1 MLVEINYA
9 ILIER
14 EINMHNAFAHQLLK
28 LRTEQQLSQTDIANL
43 LFVSRQAV
51 SKWENGDTEP
61 NLDNLIALARILN
74 VSLENLITGSSNPNS
89 LLLTLSHVSKSFSK
103 PVLKDVNLTVHSHER
118 IALLGANGAG
128 KTTLIQIIIGLI
140 NPDKGTVK
148 FDLDPKKSLNIMPQ
162 ENVLIPDITVLEQIK
177 LVSLINKV
185 YNEEN
190 IQNLL
195 AKFSLIDQSNQLI
208 QKLSGGQKRRLSL
221 LISSLRPAKLSILD
235 EPTVGMDLDSIDFFW
250 KLLNSRNESTIV
262 VTHDFNQID
271 RYFSRVLLLKDGK
284 IFRDVSTKS
293 IHNHNQSIAQWYRI
307 NNEEG

>member
-1 MLVEINYA
+1 
-9 ILIER
+9 
-14 EINMHNAFAHQLLK
+14 MHNAFAHQLLK

-128 KTTLIQIIIGLI
+128 KTTLIQIITGLI

-271 RYFSRVLLLKDGK
+271 RYFSRVFSYAFT
-284 IFRDVSTKS
+284 IFLYLCSL
-293 IHNHNQSIAQWYRI
+293 I
-307 NNEEG
+307 

>member
-1 MLVEINYA
+1 
-9 ILIER
+9 
-14 EINMHNAFAHQLLK
+14 MHNAFAHQLLK

-293 IHNHNQSIAQWYRI
+293 IRNHNQSIAQWYRI

>member
-1 MLVEINYA
+1 
-9 ILIER
+9 
-14 EINMHNAFAHQLLK
+14 MHNAFAHQLLK

-128 KTTLIQIIIGLI
+128 KTTLIQIITGLI

-148 FDLDPKKSLNIMPQ
+148 FDLDPKKSLNI
-162 ENVLIPDITVLEQIK
+162 K
-177 LVSLINKV
+177 K
-185 YNEEN
+185 Y
-190 IQNLL
+190 
-195 AKFSLIDQSNQLI
+195 
-208 QKLSGGQKRRLSL
+208 
-221 LISSLRPAKLSILD
+221 
-235 EPTVGMDLDSIDFFW
+235 
-250 KLLNSRNESTIV
+250 
-262 VTHDFNQID
+262 
-271 RYFSRVLLLKDGK
+271 
-284 IFRDVSTKS
+284 
-293 IHNHNQSIAQWYRI
+293 
-307 NNEEG
+307 

>member
-1 MLVEINYA
+1 
-9 ILIER
+9 
-14 EINMHNAFAHQLLK
+14 MHNAFAHQLLK

-307 NNEEG
+307 NNEEGVFCK

>member
-1 MLVEINYA
+1 
-9 ILIER
+9 
-14 EINMHNAFAHQLLK
+14 MHNAFAHQLLK

-293 IHNHNQSIAQWYRI
+293 IHNHNQLIAQWYRI

>member
-1 MLVEINYA
+1 
-9 ILIER
+9 
-14 EINMHNAFAHQLLK
+14 MHNAFAHQLLK

-148 FDLDPKKSLNIMPQ
+148 FDLDRHNI
-162 ENVLIPDITVLEQIK
+162 
-177 LVSLINKV
+177 
-185 YNEEN
+185 
-190 IQNLL
+190 
-195 AKFSLIDQSNQLI
+195 
-208 QKLSGGQKRRLSL
+208 R
-221 LISSLRPAKLSILD
+221 
-235 EPTVGMDLDSIDFFW
+235 
-250 KLLNSRNESTIV
+250 
-262 VTHDFNQID
+262 
-271 RYFSRVLLLKDGK
+271 
-284 IFRDVSTKS
+284 
-293 IHNHNQSIAQWYRI
+293 
-307 NNEEG
+307 

>member
-1 MLVEINYA
+1 
-9 ILIER
+9 
-14 EINMHNAFAHQLLK
+14 MHNAFAHQLLK

-271 RYFSRVLLLKDGK
+271 RYFSRVLLLKGGRK
-284 IFRDVSTKS
+284 ISFRYLFS
-293 IHNHNQSIAQWYRI
+293 
-307 NNEEG
+307 

>member
-1 MLVEINYA
+1 
-9 ILIER
+9 
-14 EINMHNAFAHQLLK
+14 MHNAFAHQLLK

-103 PVLKDVNLTVHSHER
+103 PVLKDVNLTVHSNER

-221 LISSLRPAKLSILD
+221 LIISLRPAKLSILD

>member
-1 MLVEINYA
+1 
-9 ILIER
+9 
-14 EINMHNAFAHQLLK
+14 MHNAFAHQLLK

-128 KTTLIQIIIGLI
+128 KTTLMQIIIGLI

-271 RYFSRVLLLKDGK
+271 KFFSRVLLLKDGQISHDIPVK
-284 IFRDVSTKS
+284 E
-293 IHNHNQSIAQWYRI
+293 IHQHNQTIEQWYRQH
-307 NNEEG
+307 NR

>member
-1 MLVEINYA
+1 
-9 ILIER
+9 
-14 EINMHNAFAHQLLK
+14 MHNAFAHQLLK

-128 KTTLIQIIIGLI
+128 KTTLIQIITGLI

-177 LVSLINKV
+177 LVSLINFV
-185 YNEEN
+185 LIYSSYTQSPTYAHVSGDN
-190 IQNLL
+190 
-195 AKFSLIDQSNQLI
+195 KFTSSGDFFISNN
-208 QKLSGGQKRRLSL
+208 SS
-221 LISSLRPAKLSILD
+221 ISSPFNFQFSI
-235 EPTVGMDLDSIDFFW
+235 F
-250 KLLNSRNESTIV
+250 
-262 VTHDFNQID
+262 
-271 RYFSRVLLLKDGK
+271 Y
-284 IFRDVSTKS
+284 
-293 IHNHNQSIAQWYRI
+293 
-307 NNEEG
+307 

>member
-1 MLVEINYA
+1 
-9 ILIER
+9 
-14 EINMHNAFAHQLLK
+14 MHNAFAHQLLK

-74 VSLENLITGSSNPNS
+74 VNLENLITGSSNPNS

>member
-1 MLVEINYA
+1 
-9 ILIER
+9 
-14 EINMHNAFAHQLLK
+14 MHNAFAHQLLK

-250 KLLNSRNESTIV
+250 KLLNSPNESTIV
-262 VTHDFNQID
+262 VTHNFNQID

>member
-1 MLVEINYA
+1 
-9 ILIER
+9 
-14 EINMHNAFAHQLLK
+14 MHNAFAHQLLK

-271 RYFSRVLLLKDGK
+271 KFFSRVLLLKDGQISHDIPVK
-284 IFRDVSTKS
+284 E
-293 IHNHNQSIAQWYRI
+293 IHQHNQTIEQWYRQH
-307 NNEEG
+307 NR

>member
-1 MLVEINYA
+1 
-9 ILIER
+9 
-14 EINMHNAFAHQLLK
+14 MHNAFAHQLLK

-293 IHNHNQSIAQWYRI
+293 IHSHNQSIAQWYRI

>member
-1 MLVEINYA
+1 
-9 ILIER
+9 
-14 EINMHNAFAHQLLK
+14 MHNAFAHQLLK

-74 VSLENLITGSSNPNS
+74 VSLENLITGSSNPYS

>member
-1 MLVEINYA
+1 
-9 ILIER
+9 
-14 EINMHNAFAHQLLK
+14 MHNAFAHQLLK

-103 PVLKDVNLTVHSHER
+103 PVLKDVNLTVHSNER

>member
-1 MLVEINYA
+1 
-9 ILIER
+9 
-14 EINMHNAFAHQLLK
+14 MHNAFAHQLLK

-103 PVLKDVNLTVHSHER
+103 PVLKDVNLTVHSNER

-140 NPDKGTVK
+140 NPDEGTVK

>member
-1 MLVEINYA
+1 
-9 ILIER
+9 
-14 EINMHNAFAHQLLK
+14 MHNAFAHQLLK

-61 NLDNLIALARILN
+61 NLDNLITLARILN

>member
-1 MLVEINYA
+1 
-9 ILIER
+9 
-14 EINMHNAFAHQLLK
+14 MHNAFAHQLLK

-140 NPDKGTVK
+140 NPEKGTVK

-271 RYFSRVLLLKDGK
+271 RYFSRVLLLKGGRK
-284 IFRDVSTKS
+284 ISFRYLF
-293 IHNHNQSIAQWYRI
+293 A
-307 NNEEG
+307 

>member
-1 MLVEINYA
+1 
-9 ILIER
+9 
-14 EINMHNAFAHQLLK
+14 MHNAFAHQLLK

-128 KTTLIQIIIGLI
+128 KTTLIQIITGLI

-148 FDLDPKKSLNIMPQ
+148 FDLDPKK
-162 ENVLIPDITVLEQIK
+162 
-177 LVSLINKV
+177 
-185 YNEEN
+185 
-190 IQNLL
+190 
-195 AKFSLIDQSNQLI
+195 
-208 QKLSGGQKRRLSL
+208 
-221 LISSLRPAKLSILD
+221 
-235 EPTVGMDLDSIDFFW
+235 
-250 KLLNSRNESTIV
+250 
-262 VTHDFNQID
+262 
-271 RYFSRVLLLKDGK
+271 
-284 IFRDVSTKS
+284 
-293 IHNHNQSIAQWYRI
+293 
-307 NNEEG
+307 

>member
-1 MLVEINYA
+1 
-9 ILIER
+9 
-14 EINMHNAFAHQLLK
+14 MHNAFAHQLLK

-148 FDLDPKKSLNIMPQ
+148 FDLDPI
-162 ENVLIPDITVLEQIK
+162 
-177 LVSLINKV
+177 
-185 YNEEN
+185 
-190 IQNLL
+190 
-195 AKFSLIDQSNQLI
+195 
-208 QKLSGGQKRRLSL
+208 
-221 LISSLRPAKLSILD
+221 
-235 EPTVGMDLDSIDFFW
+235 
-250 KLLNSRNESTIV
+250 
-262 VTHDFNQID
+262 
-271 RYFSRVLLLKDGK
+271 
-284 IFRDVSTKS
+284 
-293 IHNHNQSIAQWYRI
+293 
-307 NNEEG
+307 

>member
-1 MLVEINYA
+1 
-9 ILIER
+9 
-14 EINMHNAFAHQLLK
+14 MHNAFAHQLLK

-148 FDLDPKKSLNIMPQ
+148 FDLD
-162 ENVLIPDITVLEQIK
+162 
-177 LVSLINKV
+177 
-185 YNEEN
+185 
-190 IQNLL
+190 
-195 AKFSLIDQSNQLI
+195 
-208 QKLSGGQKRRLSL
+208 
-221 LISSLRPAKLSILD
+221 
-235 EPTVGMDLDSIDFFW
+235 
-250 KLLNSRNESTIV
+250 
-262 VTHDFNQID
+262 
-271 RYFSRVLLLKDGK
+271 
-284 IFRDVSTKS
+284 
-293 IHNHNQSIAQWYRI
+293 
-307 NNEEG
+307 

>member
-1 MLVEINYA
+1 
-9 ILIER
+9 
-14 EINMHNAFAHQLLK
+14 MHNAFAHQLLK

-221 LISSLRPAKLSILD
+221 LISNLRPAKLSILD

>member
-1 MLVEINYA
+1 
-9 ILIER
+9 
-14 EINMHNAFAHQLLK
+14 MHNAFAHQLLK

-103 PVLKDVNLTVHSHER
+103 PVLKDVNLTVHSNER

-271 RYFSRVLLLKDGK
+271 RYFSRVLLLKGGRK
-284 IFRDVSTKS
+284 ISFRYLFS
-293 IHNHNQSIAQWYRI
+293 
-307 NNEEG
+307 

>member
-1 MLVEINYA
+1 
-9 ILIER
+9 
-14 EINMHNAFAHQLLK
+14 MHNAFAHQLLK

-271 RYFSRVLLLKDGK
+271 RYFSTVLLLKDGK

>member
-1 MLVEINYA
+1 
-9 ILIER
+9 
-14 EINMHNAFAHQLLK
+14 MHNAFAHQLLK

-103 PVLKDVNLTVHSHER
+103 PVLKDVNLTVHSNER

-128 KTTLIQIIIGLI
+128 KTTLIQIITGLI

>member
-1 MLVEINYA
+1 
-9 ILIER
+9 
-14 EINMHNAFAHQLLK
+14 MHNAFAHQLLK

-271 RYFSRVLLLKDGK
+271 RYFSRVLLLKKKKK
-284 IFRDVSTKS
+284 ISFRYLFS
-293 IHNHNQSIAQWYRI
+293 
-307 NNEEG
+307 

>member
-1 MLVEINYA
+1 
-9 ILIER
+9 
-14 EINMHNAFAHQLLK
+14 MHNAFAHQLLK

-103 PVLKDVNLTVHSHER
+103 PVLKDVNLTVHSNER

-177 LVSLINKV
+177 LVSLRPNIERNVIFKWETSQLRTLPSPTQDRRHSSTTV
-185 YNEEN
+185 SSASTAVGSSASWDATGEE
-190 IQNLL
+190 
-195 AKFSLIDQSNQLI
+195 K
-208 QKLSGGQKRRLSL
+208 
-221 LISSLRPAKLSILD
+221 P
-235 EPTVGMDLDSIDFFW
+235 P
-250 KLLNSRNESTIV
+250 
-262 VTHDFNQID
+262 
-271 RYFSRVLLLKDGK
+271 
-284 IFRDVSTKS
+284 
-293 IHNHNQSIAQWYRI
+293 
-307 NNEEG
+307 